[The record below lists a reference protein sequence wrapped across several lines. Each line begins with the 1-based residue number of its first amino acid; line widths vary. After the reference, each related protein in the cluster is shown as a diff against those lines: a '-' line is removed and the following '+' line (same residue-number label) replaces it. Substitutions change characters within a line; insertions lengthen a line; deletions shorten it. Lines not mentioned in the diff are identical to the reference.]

1 MFQRYATGE
10 LVLMDAT
17 YKMTRYAIPLSLVRV
32 HTNVGYK
39 VVAEFMCQDETQRGI
54 NVLHVRCTFA
64 ISIDYKQCTVGQ
76 SQRRMAF
83 PLMSKRYS

>member
-32 HTNVGYK
+32 YTNVGYK
-39 VVAEFMCQDETQRGI
+39 VVAEFMCQSEGQASI
-54 NVLHVRCTFA
+54 NEALA
-64 ISIDYKQCTVGQ
+64 IMKG
-76 SQRRMAF
+76 
-83 PLMSKRYS
+83 

>member
-1 MFQRYATGE
+1 MFQGYATGE

-39 VVAEFMCQDETQRGI
+39 VVAEFMSQSEDQASI
-54 NVLHVRCTFA
+54 NEALA
-64 ISIDYKQCTVGQ
+64 IMKG
-76 SQRRMAF
+76 
-83 PLMSKRYS
+83 